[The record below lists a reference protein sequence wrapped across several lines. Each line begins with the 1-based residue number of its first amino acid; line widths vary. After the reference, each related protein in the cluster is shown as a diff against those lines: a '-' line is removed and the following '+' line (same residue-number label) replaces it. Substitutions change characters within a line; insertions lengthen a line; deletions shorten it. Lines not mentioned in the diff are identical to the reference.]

1 LWEKGLTSCGHF
13 GTSNP
18 KSISEACSAIR
29 AHLDPLS
36 LRGWT
41 SGRISRK
48 SGLPGRTGGRKHGES
63 NDDAR
68 ESIVMETRNRGRQ
81 IDRRRFLQGVATGV
95 ACSPLASLGAGQGDK
110 SRVIV
115 AERDDFGT
123 GSDINRQVVK
133 QAVDAMVKALSGKAN
148 VDEAWRTFVSPKETV
163 AMKSNG
169 QHRGGSTSPALVWA
183 VCRGLVD
190 AGVPQQKI
198 IVLDRNQQDL
208 QTWGVKTFEDMPK
221 VRFLTADS
229 AWDAEVKVGPVKT
242 RLTRVLTRDADAI
255 INLPRLKHHVVAGVT
270 IAMKNHMGSIPNP
283 TDFHRTIDAI
293 AELNCLPP
301 IRNKTRLA
309 LCDAIVG
316 ILDKGPQFR
325 GPHCA
330 WQAKS
335 LLAAT
340 DVVALDA
347 VGAEMVRKA
356 RIAKGTGPTKPHPRH
371 IAHAAEIGLGRADLR
386 KIDAIKV

>member
-1 LWEKGLTSCGHF
+1 MESL
-13 GTSNP
+13 N
-18 KSISEACSAIR
+18 R
-29 AHLDPLS
+29 A
-36 LRGWT
+36 
-41 SGRISRK
+41 
-48 SGLPGRTGGRKHGES
+48 
-63 NDDAR
+63 
-68 ESIVMETRNRGRQ
+68 RQ
-81 IDRRRFLQGVATGV
+81 IDRRSFLQGVATGV
-95 ACSPLASLGAGQGDK
+95 ACSPLASLAAAEGDR

-115 AERDDFGT
+115 AERDDFGR
-123 GSDINRQVVK
+123 GADINRQVVK

-190 AGVPQQKI
+190 AGVPEQKI
-198 IVLDRNQQDL
+198 IVLDRNQQDF

-221 VRFLTADS
+221 VRFVTADS
-229 AWDAEVKVGPVKT
+229 AWDTEVKVGPVKT

-255 INLPRLKHHVVAGVT
+255 FNLPCLKNHVIAGVT

-283 TDFHRTIDAI
+283 QDLHGNLDAI

-301 IRNKTRLA
+301 IRGKTRLA
-309 LCDAIVG
+309 ICDAIVG
-316 ILDKGPQFR
+316 ILDGGPQYR
-325 GPHCA
+325 GSHCT
-330 WQAKS
+330 WPAKS

-356 RIAKGTGPTKPHPRH
+356 RKAKGLRGIKPDPRH
-371 IAHAAEIGLGRADLR
+371 IAHAAEIGLGTADLG
-386 KIDAIKV
+386 KIDTVRV

>member
-1 LWEKGLTSCGHF
+1 
-13 GTSNP
+13 
-18 KSISEACSAIR
+18 
-29 AHLDPLS
+29 
-36 LRGWT
+36 
-41 SGRISRK
+41 
-48 SGLPGRTGGRKHGES
+48 
-63 NDDAR
+63 
-68 ESIVMETRNRGRQ
+68 
-81 IDRRRFLQGVATGV
+81 LQGVATGV
-95 ACSPLASLGAGQGDK
+95 ASAPLASLTAAEGNK

-115 AERDDFGT
+115 AERDDFRT
-123 GSDINRQVVK
+123 GSAINRQVVK
-133 QAVDAMVKALSGKAN
+133 QAVDAMVKVLSGKAN

-198 IVLDRNQQDL
+198 IVLDRNRQDF
-208 QTWGVKTFEDMPK
+208 QTWGLTTFEDMPK

-229 AWDAEVKVGPVKT
+229 AWDAEVKVGSVKT
-242 RLTRVLTRDADAI
+242 RLTRVLTREADAI
-255 INLPRLKHHVVAGVT
+255 INLPRLKHHVLAGVT
-270 IAMKNHMGSIPNP
+270 VAMKNHMGSIPNP
-283 TDFHRTIDAI
+283 KDFHRDLDAI
-293 AELNCLPP
+293 PELNRMPQ

-316 ILDKGPQFR
+316 ILDRGPQFR
-325 GPHCA
+325 GAHCT

-347 VGAEMVRKA
+347 IGAEMIRKA
-356 RIAKGTGPTKPHPRH
+356 RIAKGVGATKPDPRY
-371 IAHAAEIGLGRADLR
+371 IAQAAKIGLGTADLR
-386 KIDAIKV
+386 KIDEVRV